1 MGRGEVSG
9 GGGARERR
17 RANVDGALLP
27 LAWKIGRR
35 FRRTDFGE
43 SAGISKRHASTCAFF
58 GDGGR
63 RAGGAR
69 SHAPTV
75 CPAVYRARIS
85 CAKLSNS
92 SLISSPRSSP
102 WKYTAMSPSN
112 ATETRGPSTYAMP
125 FAPAPRSTSSTPSWS
140 LRARAKTEGETRGER
155 GGGVRSRTRP
165 EVRGRVGVSTPLERR
180 RARGVAASGI
190 VTNTRDDGTTGFVGT
205 AGHPSPGDAR
215 SRRSRP
221 RDVDARSTRTSSV
234 TDSETPRA
242 GRTRALPPLRVVGD
256 GGEGGRRCARVVSE
270 KARGRENETRMTGT
284 EIAEAGRSRALRV
297 ADAPGEGFAR

>member
-1 MGRGEVSG
+1 MGRWEVSG

-58 GDGGR
+58 GDGER

-215 SRRSRP
+215 VSAVATARRGRSLDAHLVGNRFRNSASWAYTRP
-221 RDVDARSTRTSSV
+221 SSSARCRGWGGGMSV
-234 TDSETPRA
+234 R
-242 GRTRALPPLRVVGD
+242 
-256 GGEGGRRCARVVSE
+256 EGG
-270 KARGRENETRMTGT
+270 
-284 EIAEAGRSRALRV
+284 
-297 ADAPGEGFAR
+297 